1 MAVGITIRH
10 HIVNGYT
17 AALPAL
23 AVVFD
28 RMIRTE
34 KFRLVLIRLYFYFK
48 VSPEL
53 RHMPVIQQN
62 DFPVCDYILP
72 PVFVSIDI
80 CGISA
85 IPLH

>member
-48 VSPEL
+48 VSPEFC
-53 RHMPVIQQN
+53 HMPAIQQN
-62 DFPVCDYILP
+62 YFPVCDHVLP
-72 PVFVSIDI
+72 PVFAAIDI
-80 CGISA
+80 CGIFA